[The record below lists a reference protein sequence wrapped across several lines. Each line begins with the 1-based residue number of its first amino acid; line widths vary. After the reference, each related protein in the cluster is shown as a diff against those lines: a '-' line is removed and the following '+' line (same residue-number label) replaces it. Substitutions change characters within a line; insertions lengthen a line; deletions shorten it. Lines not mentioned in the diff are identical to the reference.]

1 MTVLLRAYGFE
12 TRPLREYC
20 TAEEIA
26 DACSDPDVA
35 VLCLSFQT
43 TYDLPDLK
51 IITGLLAGRGIRDR
65 IVLSAGGTAVS
76 ERIAS
81 EAGCDVFRMTA
92 LETAEAVEK
101 EVRKRKSA
109 SSAAIQ
115 EKLRSRGRR
124 NYFYLQ
130 RLRRCVRR
138 WRTADGRSL
147 DRLRKFP
154 PPRARWTGAIRYGE
168 SRGKGSE
175 TTQIR

>member
-1 MTVLLRAYGFE
+1 MDPAVQRVLEEYRRKDMPVGIFMKSLREAVNSAGISIIDESLGKAVAAGRGRHTGGRDLMTVLLRAYGFE
-12 TRPLREYC
+12 TLPLREYC

-51 IITGLLAGRGIRDR
+51 TITGLLAERGIRDR

-109 SSAAIQ
+109 
-115 EKLRSRGRR
+115 
-124 NYFYLQ
+124 
-130 RLRRCVRR
+130 
-138 WRTADGRSL
+138 
-147 DRLRKFP
+147 
-154 PPRARWTGAIRYGE
+154 
-168 SRGKGSE
+168 
-175 TTQIR
+175 

>member
-1 MTVLLRAYGFE
+1 MDPAVKRVLEEYRRKDMPVGIFMKSLREAVNSAGISIIDKSLGKAVAAGRGRHTGGRDLMTVLLRAYGFE

-26 DACSDPDVA
+26 GACSDPDVA

-51 IITGLLAGRGIRDR
+51 TITGLLAERGIRDR

-76 ERIAS
+76 ERIAL

-101 EVRKRKSA
+101 EVRRRKSA
-109 SSAAIQ
+109 
-115 EKLRSRGRR
+115 
-124 NYFYLQ
+124 
-130 RLRRCVRR
+130 
-138 WRTADGRSL
+138 
-147 DRLRKFP
+147 
-154 PPRARWTGAIRYGE
+154 
-168 SRGKGSE
+168 
-175 TTQIR
+175 